1 MLFPTPAF
9 IAKDMLGDSETDKFS
24 SLFLNQE
31 SDMLIYAFTKDWKEM
46 IHKSYKGLD
55 ILDILTVTKLIK
67 L

>member
-1 MLFPTPAF
+1 MLFPTPDF
-9 IAKDMLGDSETDKFS
+9 IPKDVLGDSETDKFS

-55 ILDILTVTKLIK
+55 ILTIIK
-67 L
+67 IN